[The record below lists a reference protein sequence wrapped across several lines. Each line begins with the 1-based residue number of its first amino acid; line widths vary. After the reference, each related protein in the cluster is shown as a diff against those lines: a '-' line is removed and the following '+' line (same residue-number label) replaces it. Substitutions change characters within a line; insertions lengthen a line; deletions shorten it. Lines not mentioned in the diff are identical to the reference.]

1 MFAGK
6 HGEDYLSHPMIDHIY
21 NKDVLRLAANIS
33 RTEPLKLPDAQASL
47 RSPLCGSTI
56 DVDLQ
61 IKMGRVSDYSHTI
74 KACALGQA
82 SASVLAINVIGKNA
96 NDIQRVRDQLEAMLL
111 DNGAPPKGHWKALN
125 ALQPAKDAKP
135 RHGAILLPFDAVLK
149 GLRDFK

>member
-1 MFAGK
+1 M
-6 HGEDYLSHPMIDHIY
+6 
-21 NKDVLRLAANIS
+21 
-33 RTEPLKLPDAQASL
+33 
-47 RSPLCGSTI
+47 CGSTI
-56 DVDLQ
+56 DVDLR
-61 IKMGRVSDYSHTI
+61 IERGRVSDYSHTI

-82 SASVLAINVIGKNA
+82 SASVLANNVVGKNA
-96 NDIQRVRDQLEAMLL
+96 DDIQNIRDQLEEMLL

>member
-6 HGEDYLSHPMIDHIY
+6 HGEDYLSYPMIDHIY

-33 RTEPLKLPDAQASL
+33 RTDPLKLPDAQASL

-56 DVDLQ
+56 DVDLR
-61 IKMGRVSDYSHTI
+61 IERGRVSDYSHTI

-82 SASVLAINVIGKNA
+82 SASVLANNVIGKNA
-96 NDIQRVRDQLEAMLL
+96 DIQNVRDQLEAMLL
-111 DNGAPPKGHWKALN
+111 DNAAPPRGHWKALN